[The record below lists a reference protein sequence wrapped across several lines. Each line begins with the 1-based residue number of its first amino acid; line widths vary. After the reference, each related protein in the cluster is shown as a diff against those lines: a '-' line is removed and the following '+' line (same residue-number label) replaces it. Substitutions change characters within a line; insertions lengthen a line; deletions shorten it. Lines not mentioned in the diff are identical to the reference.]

1 MSKPIVVYV
10 SGPLTTGELGPW
22 HNMHAAFEVG
32 ARLFALGYSAIVP
45 HWTWVV
51 EQKANLSHAEWIER
65 DNAILER
72 CDVVFRLPGRSSGAD
87 LECEHARACGVPVV
101 MSFDEL
107 AAIAPPARP
116 QTLAH
121 TQPARGTAPAA

>member
-1 MSKPIVVYV
+1 MPKPIVVYV

-32 ARLFALGYSAIVP
+32 ARLFALGYAAIVP

-51 EQKANLSHAEWIER
+51 AGVAGLSHSEWVDR

-87 LECEHARACGVPVV
+87 METAHAERLGIPVV
-101 MSFDEL
+101 RSFEEL
-107 AAIAPPARP
+107 EEWRRSA
-116 QTLAH
+116 
-121 TQPARGTAPAA
+121 